1 MEGPLLIW
9 IALCALY
16 LLVLLFLRVVYIQ
29 VCISKVVVTPLHT
42 CTYVSSVNLDANLY
56 HEYLPLQSS
65 FHCHFGSLIVSFV
78 VVIII
83 TFPICICLSC
93 LTSNI
98 KEDISIWQLIN
109 YIHYHISILTSCTC
123 VTTFSSISWASQL
136 PQTVNCC
143 VKVVVQ
149 MLYYSQTNNVVTDWV
164 LHRVSFIV

>member
-1 MEGPLLIW
+1 MRHRKVYCIPKIPSPRGHYITYQLNGGLLKSITHQQTHELRVEMEGPLLIW

-98 KEDISIWQLIN
+98 KEDISIW
-109 YIHYHISILTSCTC
+109 
-123 VTTFSSISWASQL
+123 
-136 PQTVNCC
+136 
-143 VKVVVQ
+143 
-149 MLYYSQTNNVVTDWV
+149 
-164 LHRVSFIV
+164 